1 MAKVGKT
8 FLTELIKEV
17 LSEEKADRCLRIART
32 KYDKPSAYRSGAIVR
47 ELFDTKEKIRWR
59 EGEDSDFTA
68 TFTGP
73 NDQKYVIDITSLEY
87 LTLPNSAVIAAG
99 KLLPE
104 EVLDMFNDGEGY
116 HVEFADASKG
126 KGITG
131 LGGADTAKIFGIVIN
146 ALVDK
151 IKREKVNLVLFSA
164 KEASRKELYKKIAPM
179 IATKMGMKQ
188 VNNGTY
194 YFLYL

>member
-1 MAKVGKT
+1 MVDI
-8 FLTELIKEV
+8 LQLIKEI

-87 LTLPNSAVIAAG
+87 INLPNNAIIVASE
-99 KLLPE
+99 LLPE
-104 EVLDMFNDGEGY
+104 EVLEMFNDGEGY

-151 IKREKVNLVLFSA
+151 IKREKADLVLFSA

>member
-1 MAKVGKT
+1 MVDI
-8 FLTELIKEV
+8 LQLIKEI

-32 KYDKPSAYRSGAIVR
+32 KYDKPSTYRSGAIVR

-87 LTLPNSAVIAAG
+87 INLPNNAIVAAG
-99 KLLPE
+99 NLLPD
-104 EVLDMFNDGEGY
+104 EVLEMFNDGEGY

-151 IKREKVNLVLFSA
+151 IKREKADLVLFSA

>member
-1 MAKVGKT
+1 MKKS
-8 FLTELIKEV
+8 ELQQIIR
-17 LSEEKADRCLRIART
+17 EE
-32 KYDKPSAYRSGAIVR
+32 IVK

-59 EGEDSDFTA
+59 EGEESDFTA

-73 NDQKYVIDITSLEY
+73 NNQKYTIDITSLEW
-87 LTLPNSAVIAAG
+87 LNLPNSAIIAAD

-104 EVLDMFNDGEGY
+104 EVNEMFNDGQGY
-116 HVEFADASKG
+116 HVEFRDAKKG

-131 LGGADTAKIFGIVIN
+131 LGGTDASKIFGIVIN

-151 IKREKVNLVLFSA
+151 IKREKADLVFFSA
-164 KEASRKELYKKIAPM
+164 KEPSRKDLYKKMVPFIAS
-179 IATKMGMKQ
+179 KMGMKQ

-194 YFLYL
+194 YFLYKE

>member
-1 MAKVGKT
+1 MIKLKNI
-8 FLTELIKEV
+8 LTE
-17 LSEEKADRCLRIART
+17 ADSV
-32 KYDKPSAYRSGAIVR
+32 K

-59 EGEDSDFTA
+59 EGEDTDFTA

-73 NDQKYVIDITSLEY
+73 NDQKYTIDITSLEF
-87 LTLPNSAVIAAG
+87 LNLPDSAIIAAG

-116 HVEFADASKG
+116 HVEFRDVKKG

-131 LGGADTAKIFGIVIN
+131 LGGSDTAKIFGIVIN
-146 ALVDK
+146 AIVDK
-151 IKREKVNLVLFSA
+151 IKREKSELVFFSA
-164 KEASRKELYKKIAPM
+164 KEASRKDLYKKIAPI
-179 IATKMGMKQ
+179 IATKLGMKQ

-194 YFLYL
+194 YFLYKDI

>member
-1 MAKVGKT
+1 MNNFDLRKY
-8 FLTELIKEV
+8 LTEGKLLK
-17 LSEEKADRCLRIART
+17 
-32 KYDKPSAYRSGAIVR
+32 

-73 NDQKYVIDITSLEY
+73 NNQKYVIDITSLEW
-87 LTLPNSAVIAAG
+87 LNLPNAAIIAAG
-99 KLLPE
+99 KLLPDE
-104 EVLDMFNDGEGY
+104 ALEMFDDGQGY
-116 HVEFADASKG
+116 HVEFRDDEKG

-146 ALVDK
+146 ALINK
-151 IKREKVNLVLFSA
+151 IKQEKTDLVFFSA
-164 KEASRKELYKKIAPM
+164 KEPSRKELYKKMAPIIAS
-179 IATKMGMKQ
+179 KMEMKQ

-194 YFLYL
+194 YFLYRD